1 MDREKSPP
9 EQKEKNRKLAGGH
22 SPAIF
27 KWDPAE
33 NIMLNTHTLP
43 KTAAALAL
51 LAVLAGCAKPAEFAP
66 RAPGQATGYTDRQL
80 APNRWRV
87 TFTGNSVTPREQV
100 EDDLLLR
107 AAQVT
112 QAAGFSH
119 FLFDTRDT
127 QTRTAVTAFDDGPHW
142 GGRWRFHP
150 GWGYGAFGPDVDIV
164 TTTSY
169 QAYAE
174 IVVLTDEQA
183 AHEPRAVDARAV
195 AEHAPMPPS
204 APAPA

>member
-1 MDREKSPP
+1 
-9 EQKEKNRKLAGGH
+9 
-22 SPAIF
+22 
-27 KWDPAE
+27 
-33 NIMLNTHTLP
+33 MLNLSILP
-43 KTAAALAL
+43 KAAMAMLLLAL
-51 LAVLAGCAKPAEFAP
+51 LAGCAKPAPFAP
-66 RAPGQATGYTDRQL
+66 RIAGQRTGYTDRQL

-112 QAAGFSH
+112 QAAGYGH

-127 QTRTAVTAFDDGPHW
+127 QTRTDVTAF
-142 GGRWRFHP
+142 GGRGPYWGHSWRFHP
-150 GWGYGAFGPDVDIV
+150 GFGYGAIGPDVDIV

-195 AEHAPMPPS
+195 VQREAAPAPNQ

>member
-1 MDREKSPP
+1 MP
-9 EQKEKNRKLAGGH
+9 NT
-22 SPAIF
+22 PA
-27 KWDPAE
+27 
-33 NIMLNTHTLP
+33 LL
-43 KTAAALAL
+43 KTAALAL
-51 LAVLAGCAKPAEFAP
+51 LAVLAGCAKPTPFVP
-66 RAPGQATGYTDRQL
+66 RVTGQQTGYTDQQL

-112 QAAGFSH
+112 QAAGYGH

-127 QTRTAVTAFDDGPHW
+127 QTNTHAMAFPDGPAGPGGYW
-142 GGRWRFHP
+142 GRGWHFHP
-150 GWGYGAFGPDVDIV
+150 AFGYGAFGPDVDIV

-174 IVVLTDEQA
+174 IVVLTDAQA
-183 AHEPRAVDARAV
+183 ALEPRAVDANAV
-195 AEHAPMPPS
+195 IQRQAAPAS
-204 APAPA
+204 APA